1 PRGCHRAP
9 PPWRAEP
16 ARGASETSAQSSESV
31 CSCPRFSSWAPGPGP
46 GAGRRDWAAH
56 SARGPGDRDRS
67 PLLAGDTAPPEPL
80 VETLAALARAPE
92 TSSAQVIMAISGNR
106 CADEAKAFCAAAEA
120 RGIWKVSLAEPDDF
134 LEGYNAKSAF
144 YGSDEGPHPN
154 VVHLTVAAPATG
166 EEAGTDCKRRR
177 VDGGC
182 PGEPVSV
189 SA

>member
-1 PRGCHRAP
+1 ERKGDWGRVDFCNLKFGSPDAARKVAERGP
-9 PPWRAEP
+9 F
-16 ARGASETSAQSSESV
+16 GFVVGS
-31 CSCPRFSSWAPGPGP
+31 
-46 GAGRRDWAAH
+46 DLLY
-56 SARGPGDRDRS
+56 GPGDRDRS